1 MRNYREKYPVPQDD
15 RRGCLCWDTNTY
27 SRECCDEDDYRAQG
41 IGSIHGN
48 ILGGSSL
55 TLSGFAVAQDGT
67 ITNPTSDIGTVTSV
81 TPSSFDI
88 VDTNTSRTV
97 TVCVT
102 VPEGYSNTGETIC
115 TTDTVTQLA
124 TPTLACS
131 DITFTGYAVSQGGVI
146 TTPSIDIGTIS
157 STSPSSFSTV
167 SVDTVRTLNV
177 NITVP
182 SGYFNTGSTLA
193 CTTTATQ
200 PAIAEYSCTD
210 VGTATIYIGTSGSLT
225 ASFSSGISASG
236 VDPASFAS
244 NTTLADIQRSIDF
257 DFTVPDGYSNAGST
271 LENCNFTPYQP
282 SKTKLY
288 TSNNLTGVRTWRL
301 KIKDT
306 NVPDT
311 SSTTVDL
318 ANITGKI
325 QFFGYAQPTV
335 VSGDSTGITFTESSA
350 IYGSVGMGGFV
361 AQLLSHKS
369 DTQFT
374 SLQTGSGNVSLNV
387 VTGSRDSSGNSIN
400 PVSSAAV
407 NMSIFN
413 YTTDQHSGLLVD
425 IQKSNEQGYNIAS
438 NFATT
443 IADGYYCRTSENAQI
458 RVQSGIITEYA
469 TIT

>member
-1 MRNYREKYPVPQDD
+1 MRNRNIKPPVPQDD

-27 SRECCDEDDYRAQG
+27 SRECCDGEYQSQG
-41 IGSIHGN
+41 IGSIYGN
-48 ILGGSSL
+48 ILSGDSL
-55 TLSGFAVAQDGT
+55 TLSGFSVAQDGT
-67 ITNPTSDIGTVTSV
+67 ITTPTSDIGTVTSV
-81 TPSSFDI
+81 TPTSFPI
-88 VDTNTSRTV
+88 VDADTSRTV

-102 VPEGYSNTGETIC
+102 VPEGYSNSGDEIC

-131 DITFTGYAVSQGGVI
+131 DITFTGFAVSQGGVI
-146 TTPSIDIGTIS
+146 TLPTIDIGTIS
-157 STSPSSFSTV
+157 STSPASFSTV

-200 PAIAEYSCTD
+200 TAIAEYTCTD
-210 VGTATIYIGTSGSLT
+210 VGTATIYIGTSGSFT
-225 ASFSSGISASG
+225 ASFSSGISYSSI
-236 VDPASFAS
+236 DPASFAS

-271 LENCNFTPYQP
+271 IENCNFNPYQP

-288 TSNNLTGVRTWRL
+288 STNNLTGVRTWRL

-311 SSTTVDL
+311 SSSTFDL

-335 VSGDSTGITFTESSA
+335 VSGDSSGITWTESSA
-350 IYGSVGMGGFV
+350 IYGTVGLGGFV

-374 SLQTGSGNVSLNV
+374 SLQTGAGNVSITV
-387 VTGSRDSSGNSIN
+387 VTGSRDSSGNSVN

-458 RVQSGIITEYA
+458 RVQSGIITEYS